1 MVSQLSDL
9 KYHDEISEKTDI
21 PVSLI
26 LMKEKSEWREWY
38 PKRRRKGGAR
48 RSFRKNIQS
57 SDDTESHDSEKDE
70 TESVEIYTDENENT
84 SNIGY
89 KHMVHPSVLML

>member
-1 MVSQLSDL
+1 M
-9 KYHDEISEKTDI
+9 
-21 PVSLI
+21 
-26 LMKEKSEWREWY
+26 EWREWY

-70 TESVEIYTDENENT
+70 TEPVEIYTDENDNT
-84 SNIGY
+84 SNIGLQAHRAPECFDVMNSEIL
-89 KHMVHPSVLML
+89 KFRSM